1 MHDELVEDTC
11 WFNTCD
17 KRQRC
22 RVENFSTHHVEW
34 NRIQKFCAEITGQL
48 FGGSACLFKD
58 KLNYKFPNGE
68 GYKTHQDVTAYV
80 SDKFAKDHIT
90 AMVVIDTILPN
101 MGPLELCAGFHKK
114 GIFENQKGVILADE
128 EAKQGMVFEPILA
141 SSGDLVF
148 FSSYVPHRSS
158 RNESVRPRRIAFLTF
173 NPESQGKYHNQYYA
187 EKRASFMA
195 GTGGTI
201 SINDDFSGRIVN

>member
-1 MHDELVEDTC
+1 M
-11 WFNTCD
+11 D
-17 KRQRC
+17 K
-22 RVENFSTHHVEW
+22 V
-34 NRIQKFCAEITGQL
+34 
-48 FGGSACLFKD
+48 
-58 KLNYKFPNGE
+58 KLNKIAVELSSAPKGILAADESTN
-68 GYKTHQDVTAYV
+68 
-80 SDKFAKDHIT
+80 
-90 AMVVIDTILPN
+90 TI
-101 MGPLELCAGFHKK
+101 KK
-114 GIFENQKGVILADE
+114 RLDSIFENQKGVILADE